1 MKRNIISAG
10 ANVGK
15 AMNCFWTIFSDDYSQ
30 ALGNMPQ
37 RPYCKKIDHRSRHK
51 QKIGRYFFHTF
62 QLHAES
68 LVVALSHNPCA
79 GGWSSIQPGDVF
91 TQC

>member
-1 MKRNIISAG
+1 MKRNIISSG

-15 AMNCFWTIFSDDYSQ
+15 AMNCFWTIFSDDSSQ
-30 ALGNMPQ
+30 ALGNIDHIAKNKTTTDVKN
-37 RPYCKKIDHRSRHK
+37 KKIAV
-51 QKIGRYFFHTF
+51 IFFHTF

-79 GGWSSIQPGDVF
+79 GGWSSIQPDGVF